1 MFKYDSYL
9 HQTDM
14 ETEGWRVWV
23 IFLGPTNNEGPAK
36 TLTQVMLTTDS
47 KLLNIILENK
57 DDHYHNFFAKL

>member
-1 MFKYDSYL
+1 
-9 HQTDM
+9 M